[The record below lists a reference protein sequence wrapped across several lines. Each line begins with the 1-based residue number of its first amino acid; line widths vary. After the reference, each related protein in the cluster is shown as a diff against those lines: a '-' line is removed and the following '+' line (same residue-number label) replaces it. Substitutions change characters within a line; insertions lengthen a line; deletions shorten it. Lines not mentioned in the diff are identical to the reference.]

1 MKRIHILLAED
12 NLGDIIL
19 IREAFGERNLID
31 RISVVKDGKQAL
43 DFIYKEG
50 KYMNADTP
58 DLIILDIN
66 LPKINGLDVL
76 KKIKKSKDLKKIP
89 VIMLTSSSSQKDIN
103 ESYDNYAN
111 CFITKP
117 DDVDDF
123 LKAINGIEDFWINI
137 GSLPVVEY

>member
-19 IREAFGERNLID
+19 IREAFAERNLID

-43 DFIYKEG
+43 EFIYKDG
-50 KYMNADTP
+50 KYANAETP

-66 LPKINGLDVL
+66 LPKINGLEVL

>member
-19 IREAFGERNLID
+19 IREAFAERNLID

-43 DFIYKEG
+43 EFIYKDG
-50 KYMNADTP
+50 KYANAETP

-66 LPKINGLDVL
+66 LPKINGLEVL

-137 GSLPVVEY
+137 GSLPAVEY

>member
-1 MKRIHILLAED
+1 MAED

-50 KYMNADTP
+50 KYVDAETP

-76 KKIKKSKDLKKIP
+76 KKIKKAKDIKRIP

-103 ESYDNYAN
+103 ESYDNCAN

-123 LKAINGIEDFWINI
+123 LKAINGIEDFWIKI

>member
-19 IREAFGERNLID
+19 IREAFAERNLID

-43 DFIYKEG
+43 EFIYKDG
-50 KYMNADTP
+50 KYANAGTP

-66 LPKINGLDVL
+66 LPKINGLEVL

>member
-19 IREAFGERNLID
+19 IREAFAERNLID

-43 DFIYKEG
+43 DFIYKDG
-50 KYMNADTP
+50 KYANEETP

-76 KKIKKSKDLKKIP
+76 KEIKKTQDIKRIP

-103 ESYDNYAN
+103 ESYDYCAN
-111 CFITKP
+111 CFLTKP

-137 GSLPVVEY
+137 GSLPAVEY

>member
-43 DFIYKEG
+43 EFIYKDG
-50 KYMNADTP
+50 KYANAETP

-66 LPKINGLDVL
+66 LPKINGLEVL

>member
-1 MKRIHILLAED
+1 MAED

-19 IREAFGERNLID
+19 IREAFAERNLID

-43 DFIYKEG
+43 EFIYKDG
-50 KYMNADTP
+50 KYANAETP

-66 LPKINGLDVL
+66 LPKINGLEVL

>member
-19 IREAFGERNLID
+19 IREAFAERNLID

-43 DFIYKEG
+43 DFIYKDG
-50 KYMNADTP
+50 KYANEETP

-76 KKIKKSKDLKKIP
+76 KEIKGTQDIKRIP

-103 ESYDNYAN
+103 ESYDYCAN
-111 CFITKP
+111 CFLTKP

-137 GSLPVVEY
+137 GSLPAVEY

>member
-19 IREAFGERNLID
+19 IREAFSERNIID

-50 KYMNADTP
+50 KYVNVETP

-76 KKIKKSKDLKKIP
+76 KNIKGAKDLKRIP

-103 ESYDNYAN
+103 ESYDHCAN